1 MKKGLITLLLL
12 GAGIIAYAYYNLR
25 TITIPPEVTTVTVA
39 RGSIVDTVGATGSL
53 EAVTTVQ
60 VGTEVSGTVQQLHA
74 DFNSIVRRGDVIARL
89 DPSLFETQVGQ
100 ARANLVRAEADLERL
115 RVSIDDAKVKLARAE
130 DLAAR
135 NLIPQS
141 ELEAAQVTL
150 RSTEAQLRSSQ
161 AQMTQAEASLNQAEV
176 SLNHTVIT
184 APIDGIVISRA
195 VDVGQTVSAS
205 MQAPTLFVLAADLT
219 KMKVNAS
226 IDEADVGRIRPG
238 QVVYFT
244 VDAYPGEDFEG
255 RVSQVRLEPLVVQNV
270 VTYATVIDVP
280 NPDLKLKPGM
290 TATVTLEIA
299 RRDDI
304 IRIPN
309 TALRFRPT
317 SDTFF
322 ALGLPEPD
330 ALQGGQPGTP
340 RAAQSAPG
348 ESGGRGGRRAA
359 DRSRGGGGFG
369 GGPGDPEQRRQLQER
384 MQNMSPEEREAM
396 EAMMRQFGG
405 RGGNR
410 SGRGGPGGVPSRRA
424 ATGSEP
430 TVPATERGA
439 STIDALF
446 GPLPSTEST
455 GRLWVYDGVELTAAQ
470 VRLGITDG
478 SFTELLSGSVE
489 VGAELVTGVITGNE
503 GPSQSRGGPAAN
515 PFMPFGGGFG
525 RRR

>member
-1 MKKGLITLLLL
+1 MKKGFLTLLLL
-12 GAGIIAYAYYNLR
+12 GAAYACYNLR

-60 VGTEVSGTVQQLHA
+60 VGTEVSGTVLQLYA

-89 DPSLFETQVGQ
+89 DPSLFETQTAQ
-100 ARANLVRAEADLERL
+100 LRANLLRAEADLERL
-115 RVSIDDAKVKLARAE
+115 HVSIDDAKVKLARAE
-130 DLAAR
+130 DLAAQ
-135 NLIPQS
+135 NLIPS
-141 ELEAAQVTL
+141 TELEAAQVTL

-161 AQMTQAEASLNQAEV
+161 AQMAQAEASLNQAEV
-176 SLNHTVIT
+176 NLEHTVIT

-205 MQAPTLFVLAADLT
+205 MQAPTLFILAADLT

-226 IDEADVGRIRPG
+226 IDEAGVGRIRPG
-238 QVVYFT
+238 QVVWFT

-255 RVSQVRLEPLVVQNV
+255 RVSQVRLEAVVVQNV

-299 RRDDI
+299 RRDDV

-330 ALQGGQPGTP
+330 ALQGGRPGGGP

-348 ESGGRGGRRAA
+348 GVGSRGGGHGVGRGP
-359 DRSRGGGGFG
+359 GGGGFG
-369 GGPGDPEQRRQLQER
+369 SGPGDPEQRRQLQER
-384 MQNMSPEEREAM
+384 MQNMSHEER

-410 SGRGGPGGVPSRRA
+410 SGRGGSGGAPSHRA
-424 ATGSEP
+424 ATDQEP
-430 TVPATERGA
+430 TIPATERGA
-439 STIDALF
+439 TTIDALF
-446 GPLPSTEST
+446 GPLPPTEST
-455 GRLWVYDGVELTAAQ
+455 GRLWVYDGVELTAAR

-515 PFMPFGGGFG
+515 PFMPFGGGFRG

>member
-1 MKKGLITLLLL
+1 MKKGFITLLLL
-12 GAGIIAYAYYNLR
+12 GAAISAYAYYSLR

-60 VGTEVSGTVQQLHA
+60 VGTEVSGTVQQLRA

-89 DPSLFETQVGQ
+89 DPSLFETQVEQ
-100 ARANLVRAEADLERL
+100 ARANLVKAKADIEGLG
-115 RVSIDDAKVKLARAE
+115 VSIDDAKVKLARAE
-130 DLAAR
+130 HLAAQ

-150 RSTEAQLRSSQ
+150 RSTEAKLRSSQ

-176 SLNHTVIT
+176 NLDHTVIT

-195 VDVGQTVSAS
+195 VDVGQTVSAT
-205 MQAPTLFVLAADLT
+205 MQAPTLFVLAADLA

-238 QVVYFT
+238 QVVWFT

-255 RVSQVRLEPLVVQNV
+255 RVSQVRLEPVVVQNV

-299 RRDDI
+299 RRDDV

-330 ALQGGQPGTP
+330 VLQGGQPGN
-340 RAAQSAPG
+340 RRVAQSAPG
-348 ESGGRGGRRAA
+348 GVSGDGGGRGAGRG
-359 DRSRGGGGFG
+359 RGDFNFG

-396 EAMMRQFGG
+396 IRQFGG

-410 SGRGGPGGVPSRRA
+410 SGRGGPGGAPSRRA
-424 ATGSEP
+424 ATDQEA

-439 STIDALF
+439 TTIDALF
-446 GPLPSTEST
+446 GPLPPTEST
-455 GRLWVYDGVELTAAQ
+455 GRLWVYDGVELTAAR

-478 SFTELLSGSVE
+478 SFTELLSGSVK
-489 VGAELVTGVITGNE
+489 VGAELVTGVITSNE

-525 RRR
+525 GRRIR

>member
-1 MKKGLITLLLL
+1 MKKGFVTLLLL
-12 GAGIIAYAYYNLR
+12 GAGISTYFYYTLR
-25 TITIPPEVTTVTVA
+25 TITIPPEVTTVTVTL
-39 RGSIVDTVGATGSL
+39 GSVVDTVGATGSL

-60 VGTEVSGTVQQLHA
+60 VGSEVSGAILQLYA

-89 DPSLFETQVGQ
+89 DPSLFETQTGQ

-130 DLAAR
+130 DLAAQ
-135 NLIPQS
+135 NLIPQT

-150 RSTEAQLRSSQ
+150 RSTEAQLRSSH

-176 SLNHTVIT
+176 NLEHTVIT

-219 KMKVNAS
+219 KMRVNAS

-238 QVVYFT
+238 QVVWFT

-255 RVSQVRLEPLVVQNV
+255 RVSQVRLEAVVVQNV

-299 RRDDI
+299 RRDDV

-330 ALQGGQPGTP
+330 ALQGGQPGSP
-340 RAAQSAPG
+340 RAAQSAPR
-348 ESGGRGGRRAA
+348 EFGGRGGGRGAGRRP
-359 DRSRGGGGFG
+359 GGGGFSSG
-369 GGPGDPEQRRQLQER
+369 QGDPEQRRQLQER
-384 MQNMSPEEREAM
+384 MQNMSPEEREAI
-396 EAMMRQFGG
+396 MRQFGG

-410 SGRGGPGGVPSRRA
+410 SGRGGPGGAPSHRA
-424 ATGSEP
+424 ATDQEP
-430 TVPATERGA
+430 IIPATERGA
-439 STIDALF
+439 TTIDALF
-446 GPLPSTEST
+446 GPLPPTEST
-455 GRLWVYDGVELTAAQ
+455 GRVWVYEGVELTAAR

-478 SFTELLSGSVE
+478 AFTELLSGSVE

-503 GPSQSRGGPAAN
+503 GPSQSRGRPAAN
-515 PFMPFGGGFG
+515 PFMPFGGGFRD

>member
-1 MKKGLITLLLL
+1 M
-12 GAGIIAYAYYNLR
+12 
-25 TITIPPEVTTVTVA
+25 
-39 RGSIVDTVGATGSL
+39 
-53 EAVTTVQ
+53 
-60 VGTEVSGTVQQLHA
+60 
-74 DFNSIVRRGDVIARL
+74 
-89 DPSLFETQVGQ
+89 
-100 ARANLVRAEADLERL
+100 
-115 RVSIDDAKVKLARAE
+115 
-130 DLAAR
+130 
-135 NLIPQS
+135 
-141 ELEAAQVTL
+141 TL

-161 AQMTQAEASLNQAEV
+161 AQMAQAEASLNQAEV
-176 SLNHTVIT
+176 NLEHTVIT

-205 MQAPTLFVLAADLT
+205 MQAPTLFILAADLT

-226 IDEADVGRIRPG
+226 IDEAGVGRIRPG
-238 QVVYFT
+238 QVVWFT

-255 RVSQVRLEPLVVQNV
+255 RVSQVRLEAVVVQNV

-299 RRDDI
+299 RRDDVV
-304 IRIPN
+304 RIPN

-317 SDTFF
+317 SETFF

-330 ALQGGQPGTP
+330 APQGGRPASP

-348 ESGGRGGRRAA
+348 GVGDRGEGRGAGR
-359 DRSRGGGGFG
+359 DQGSGGFG
-369 GGPGDPEQRRQLQER
+369 GGPEHPEQRRQLQER
-384 MQNMSPEEREAM
+384 IQNMSPEERE
-396 EAMMRQFGG
+396 EMRPQFGG

-410 SGRGGPGGVPSRRA
+410 SGRGGPGGARSRRA
-424 ATGSEP
+424 ATDQEP

-439 STIDALF
+439 TTIDALF
-446 GPLPSTEST
+446 GPLPPTEST
-455 GRLWVYDGVELTAAQ
+455 GRVWVYEGVELTAAQ

-478 SFTELLSGSVE
+478 AFTELLSGSVE

-503 GPSQSRGGPAAN
+503 GPNQSRGGPAAN
-515 PFMPFGGGFG
+515 PFIPFGGGFRG